1 MNKPDYQLI
10 IVGGGPAGLTA
21 GLYAARGRIQT
32 LLIEKGAAGG
42 QVLLT
47 DWVDNYPAFA
57 EGVAG
62 FDLVDKMAAHA
73 DRFGLEKKSAAVESM
88 DLQGD
93 LKRIRLDSG
102 EELTCEAV
110 IICTGARPRKIEVPG
125 EEDLQGKGVSY
136 CATCDGPFYRDQEI
150 AVVGGGNTAVQEAIH
165 LTKFAK
171 KVTVIHRRDSL
182 RATAILQ
189 EKAFAEPKI
198 DFVWNAQI
206 SEIVGKEEVEAVN
219 IKYNDGSSSVLS
231 VTGVFVLIGVTPNNN
246 MLPLDQLQTDEGGFV
261 VTDSEMACAGLEG
274 VFAAGDIRSKLFRQI
289 INAAGEGANAELAA
303 EHYLSSRPAA

>member
-62 FDLVDKMAAHA
+62 FDLVDNMAAHA
-73 DRFGLEKKSAAVESM
+73 DRFGLEKKFAAVESL
-88 DLQGD
+88 DLRGE

-125 EEDLQGKGVSY
+125 EEELQGKGVSY